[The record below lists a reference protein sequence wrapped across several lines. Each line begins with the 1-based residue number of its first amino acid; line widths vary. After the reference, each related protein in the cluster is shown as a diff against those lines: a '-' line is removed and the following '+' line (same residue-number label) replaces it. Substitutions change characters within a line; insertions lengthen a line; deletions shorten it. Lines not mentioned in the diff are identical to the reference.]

1 MIDRLYPA
9 ESGAPPVIEWS
20 DPRIDGTATHGTGCT
35 LSSAIAAL
43 RPRHD
48 GWLPAV
54 REARGWLTEAL
65 RHGESLEIGA
75 GAGPVHHFHEQPRW
89 RT

>member
-1 MIDRLYPA
+1 MCIRDSVWVEQPA
-9 ESGAPPVIEWS
+9 DPVPLRAPRV
-20 DPRIDGTATHGTGCT
+20 DTQATHGTGCT

-43 RPRHD
+43 RPRHE

-54 REARGWLTEAL
+54 REAKEWLTVAL
-65 RHGESLEIGA
+65 RHGEDLAVGS

-89 RT
+89 R